1 MKGGDDPTNGRDALT
16 SGAEDDPDGGLGGEA
31 SVGWC
36 EPAIEDELPGLRI
49 AHCET
54 RLAERT
60 TPSGPAPTAVRE
72 RLAALSNRF
81 NGSKAI
87 NLRREPVPA
96 AYRVFFRHI
105 GLDPDVIRTPIEE
118 AVLERM
124 FDGAFLTRSLLA
136 DVLLI
141 ALLDTGVPVWALDAD
156 TLSGA
161 LGIRTSRVGEL
172 GQQDEGGQ
180 LVISA
185 GDATIGPLFAAPS
198 AAHAPRGSS
207 RRLLLYALQVGGV
220 PWLTVEET
228 LWICRSA
235 LEAAHL
241 AS

>member
-1 MKGGDDPTNGRDALT
+1 VSSIGEDPEQRL
-16 SGAEDDPDGGLGGEA
+16 GAEA

-36 EPAIEDELPGLRI
+36 EPAIEDELPGLQI
-49 AHCET
+49 ALSET
-54 RLAERT
+54 RLPGRAV
-60 TPSGPAPTAVRE
+60 PSGPAPAAVRE

-87 NLRREPVPA
+87 NLRRESVPA

-105 GLDPDVIRTPIEE
+105 GLDPDVVRTPIEE

-156 TLSGA
+156 TLHGTP
-161 LGIRTSRVGEL
+161 GIRMSRQGEL
-172 GQQDEGGQ
+172 GEQDEGGQ
-180 LVISA
+180 LVIAA
-185 GDATIGPLFAAPS
+185 GDAAVWPLFTAPK
-198 AAHAPRGSS
+198 APHRPRNGS
-207 RRLLLYALQVGGV
+207 RRLLLYALQVNGV
-220 PWLTVEET
+220 SWLAVEET

-235 LEAAHL
+235 LEAVA
-241 AS
+241 

>member
-1 MKGGDDPTNGRDALT
+1 MSSVDEDPDRRL
-16 SGAEDDPDGGLGGEA
+16 GAEM

-36 EPAIEDELPGLRI
+36 EPAIEDELPGLQI
-49 AHCET
+49 ALCET
-54 RLAERT
+54 HLRARAA
-60 TPSGPAPTAVRE
+60 PSGPAPAAVRE

-141 ALLDTGVPVWALDAD
+141 ALLDTGVPAWALDAD
-156 TLSGA
+156 TLEGTP
-161 LGIRTSRVGEL
+161 GIRVSRGGEL
-172 GQQDEGGQ
+172 GEQDEGGQ
-180 LVISA
+180 LVIAA
-185 GDATIGPLFAAPS
+185 GEAVWPLFAAPKTLHCPS
-198 AAHAPRGSS
+198 NGS
-207 RRLLLYALQVGGV
+207 RRLLLYALQVSGV
-220 PWLTVEET
+220 PWLAVEET

-235 LEAAHL
+235 LEAVA
-241 AS
+241 

>member
-1 MKGGDDPTNGRDALT
+1 MSAID
-16 SGAEDDPDGGLGGEA
+16 EDQDGQLRSEA

-49 AHCET
+49 ALREAC
-54 RLAERT
+54 LPERA
-60 TPSGPAPTAVRE
+60 TPSGPAPAAVRE
-72 RLAALSNRF
+72 RLASLSNRF

-105 GLDPDVIRTPIEE
+105 GLDPDVVRTPIEE

-124 FDGAFLTRSLLA
+124 FDGAFLTRNLLA

-156 TLSGA
+156 TLHGTP
-161 LGIRTSRVGEL
+161 GIRMSRAGEL
-172 GQQDEGGQ
+172 GEQDEGGQ
-180 LVISA
+180 LMIAA
-185 GDATIGPLFAAPS
+185 GDAAIGALFAAPK
-198 AAHAPRGSS
+198 APHCPSNGS
-207 RRLLLYALQVGGV
+207 RRLLLYALQVDGV
-220 PWLTVEET
+220 PWLTIEET

-235 LEAAHL
+235 LEAVT
-241 AS
+241 